1 MSDQYYYGYGSERNG
16 PVSAPELRALAESGR
31 IQPGDTIW
39 KEGIAEGVMAA
50 RVKNLFPPDSA
61 DALPEPVEPAAPA
74 RSSPELLSLDN
85 LTGLQPSGDALPA
98 PAPSEPAQA
107 EKKPAPPPMPVRKGR
122 AIAAKGAIIV
132 GQDGTSVRYRKKC
145 IKCGYEENSTNRMP
159 IRNGTT
165 RVTFFCRQCR
175 KLQPVEIQGTI

>member
-16 PVSAPELRALAESGR
+16 PVSAPELRALVESGR

-39 KEGIAEGVMAA
+39 KEGIAEGIMAA
-50 RVKNLFPPDSA
+50 RVKNLFPPASA
-61 DALPEPVEPAAPA
+61 DGLPEPVEPAAPE
-74 RSSPELLSLDN
+74 RSSPELLSVDN
-85 LTGLQPSGDALPA
+85 LVQPAAA
-98 PAPSEPAQA
+98 PAEPAKA
-107 EKKPAPPPMPVRKGR
+107 EKPPVRPPAAPIRKGR
-122 AIAAKGAIIV
+122 AIGAKGAIIL
-132 GQDGTSVRYRKKC
+132 GQDGVSVRYRKKC